1 MINKSLLC
9 CALAACS
16 LTSAHAVSIEVY
28 GLVDYGFSLSRT
40 SGNADNAI
48 HNSWSF
54 EMKSGMRNSSRV
66 GFRGTEDLGNGYKVH
81 FVLENQFLA
90 DTGALQD
97 SSSFFA
103 RESSVALSGPFGK
116 LTLGKVGKLRSPVG
130 TTALASTIT
139 NPFGSAMSDFVG
151 GTKSVTSG
159 DYLTINNAVTYASP
173 DMAGLKLY
181 AQYSFANTNETG
193 YVDGDD
199 RYMALGARYSNGPL
213 LLTGIVDTVNLKHQH
228 DNGEQPT
235 TVTLLGSYDFG
246 FLKPYAFIHYFE
258 NGTINAMGGYI
269 RANSADTYDGIGAG
283 LSLQWPIGNGRA
295 KVGVGYMDAEY
306 SDSPIKNDVTRYTV
320 QAGYDYVLTKR
331 THLYTDIGFAQ
342 QDQETNEGK
351 TNLKGCEV
359 LAGMVHYF

>member
-1 MINKSLLC
+1 M
-9 CALAACS
+9 
-16 LTSAHAVSIEVY
+16 
-28 GLVDYGFSLSRT
+28 
-40 SGNADNAI
+40 
-48 HNSWSF
+48 
-54 EMKSGMRNSSRV
+54 
-66 GFRGTEDLGNGYKVH
+66 
-81 FVLENQFLA
+81 
-90 DTGALQD
+90 
-97 SSSFFA
+97 
-103 RESSVALSGPFGK
+103 
-116 LTLGKVGKLRSPVG
+116 
-130 TTALASTIT
+130 
-139 NPFGSAMSDFVG
+139 
-151 GTKSVTSG
+151 
-159 DYLTINNAVTYASP
+159 
-173 DMAGLKLY
+173 
-181 AQYSFANTNETG
+181 
-193 YVDGDD
+193 DGDD